1 MKSMEK
7 NSSRTYS
14 SDYEDDYTTPYADET
29 YTEYNFG
36 SQHNNHPKDN
46 KLKSADEN
54 SKVAIL
60 LRQ

>member
-1 MKSMEK
+1 MKSMDK

-36 SQHNNHPKDN
+36 SKHNNHSKDN
-46 KLKSADEN
+46 KLKSPNEN
-54 SKVAIL
+54 SKVY
-60 LRQ
+60 

>member
-1 MKSMEK
+1 MKSIDK

-36 SQHNNHPKDN
+36 SKHNNLSKQN
-46 KLKSADEN
+46 QLKSADEN
-54 SKVAIL
+54 SKVY
-60 LRQ
+60 

>member
-1 MKSMEK
+1 MKSMDK

-36 SQHNNHPKDN
+36 RKNNNLTEHKQ
-46 KLKSADEN
+46 LKSPDEN
-54 SKVAIL
+54 SKVY
-60 LRQ
+60 